1 LHYPEPFT
9 LFPCQPNIKVG
20 VEIYVNQVYGI
31 ICRIYDGKDNQNEL
45 LLFYVLE
52 VLALPLLIQK
62 SWVVFVYAITIS
74 IESIVIEYLT
84 TRSTIQVSPILL
96 SGISITLSGIM
107 LMMVTLLML
116 KKKEGIT
123 ILFLKSWKNLLLAS
137 LFLSIGIFTWYDS
150 INRIGAAKELLI
162 AGPLEI
168 VIIVLLARI
177 FLREILKSI
186 HIIGIALAL
195 FGFVLAI
202 MSDSS
207 ISEDEENIGWNGLS
221 NVSTLP
227 ETFNIT
233 IGDMEAILSAF
244 GFALGVLFLT
254 KLVSRH
260 SSIEVASS
268 SMLISG
274 FILVGFL
281 IVGLLLEEMQQ
292 HPSTSGT
299 SILTYSTEH
308 SQQSILIVVTLIV
321 FSLLPFVGSL
331 SYSTGLS
338 RIGASLTATIGSSS
352 ILITLVAQLL
362 LVEAGIPSNLPN
374 NIFLAVLGG
383 IIGFL
388 GIYIIHMRDY
398 SLYSTKS

>member
-1 LHYPEPFT
+1 ML
-9 LFPCQPNIKVG
+9 
-20 VEIYVNQVYGI
+20 EIP
-31 ICRIYDGKDNQNEL
+31 K
-45 LLFYVLE
+45 
-52 VLALPLLIQK
+52 LPLLIQK
-62 SWVVFVYAITIS
+62 SWVVFVYAVTIS

-84 TRSTIQVSPILL
+84 THSSIQISPILL
-96 SGISITLSGIM
+96 SAISITLGGVM
-107 LMMVTLLML
+107 LTMVTVLVL
-116 KKKEGIT
+116 KKKDGIT
-123 ILFLKSWKNLLLAS
+123 ILFLRSWKNLLLAS

-150 INRIGAAKELLI
+150 INRIGASKELLI

-168 VIIVLLARI
+168 VIIVLLARA

-186 HIIGIALAL
+186 HIIGIVLAL
-195 FGFVLAI
+195 FGFILAI

-207 ISEDEENIGWNGLS
+207 INGDKENINWSGLPNAS
-221 NVSTLP
+221 ELT

-233 IGDMEAILSAF
+233 FGDLEAIFSAF

-260 SSIEVASS
+260 SSIEVAAS

-274 FILVGFL
+274 FILIGFL
-281 IVGLLLEEMQQ
+281 IVGVLLDETQQ
-292 HPSTSGT
+292 ASTGRT
-299 SILTYSTEH
+299 SILIYDIESN
-308 SQQSILIVVTLIV
+308 QQLILITVILIA

-352 ILITLVAQLL
+352 IIITLVAQLF
-362 LVEAGIPSNLPN
+362 LVEVGIPSNLPN
-374 NIFLAVLGG
+374 NIYLAVLGG

-388 GIYIIHMRDY
+388 GIYVIHMHDY